1 MSKRFSLVLFLI
13 LSVAANILFAQT
25 VGFQLAF
32 PNLTFVNP
40 VDIQS
45 ANDGSGRI
53 FVVEQAG
60 RIKAFDND
68 ASVGSAG
75 NFLDIRTSVL
85 SDDRFGML
93 GMTFHPNYG
102 ENGYFFVHYTAAN
115 PQRSVISRFSV
126 SVANPNIADPAS
138 ELVLLEIGQPH
149 KFHNGGQ
156 LAFGPDDGYLYIGMG
171 DGGPGSD
178 PSGHG
183 QNRATLLGSFLRI
196 NSDSSANGLNYS
208 IPEDNP
214 FVGNTMGYRE
224 EIYAWGFRNPWRFS
238 FDPATGWLWS
248 AGNGEN
254 LWEEIDRVEK
264 GKNYGWKV
272 MEGNSCFSP
281 STGCD
286 TSGLALPVWVYG
298 GDPNIR
304 RSVVGGFVY
313 HGNEQPALTGKYIYG
328 DFLRGNIWALFY
340 DGVNPPENTLVANNF
355 PWLSTFGLDEAGEL
369 LMADWIN
376 GQIYRFTPP
385 TAIEDDTGQILPE
398 DFELQ
403 QNYPNPFN
411 PVTNI
416 RFRIP
421 APGFVTLKIY
431 DLSGREV
438 RALMSNNLAPGSYE
452 MQWHGRNDTGVE
464 MPSGVY
470 FYRLQSG
477 IKSSTRRML
486 LVH

>member
-1 MSKRFSLVLFLI
+1 MSKRFYLILFLVLT
-13 LSVAANILFAQT
+13 VAANVLSAQT
-25 VGFQLAF
+25 IGFQLAF

-45 ANDGSGRI
+45 ANDGSDRT

-60 RIKAFDND
+60 RIKVFDND
-68 ASVGSAG
+68 DSVTSAG
-75 NFLDIRTSVL
+75 DFLDIRTSVL

-93 GMTFHPNYG
+93 GMTFHPNYA
-102 ENGYFFVHYTAAN
+102 ENGYFFLHYTAAN
-115 PQRSVISRFSV
+115 PQRSVISRFTV
-126 SVANPNIADPAS
+126 SAGDPNIADPGS

-156 LAFGPDDGYLYIGMG
+156 LAFGPQDGYLYIGMG

-183 QNRATLLGSFLRI
+183 QNRETLLGSFLRI
-196 NSDSSANGLNYS
+196 NPDSSANGLNYI

-214 FVGNTMGYRE
+214 FIGNAMGYRE
-224 EIYAWGFRNPWRFS
+224 ETYAWGFRNPWRFS
-238 FDPATGWLWS
+238 FDPVTGWLWS

-254 LWEEIDRVEK
+254 LWEEIDLVEK
-264 GKNYGWKV
+264 GKNYGWKI

-281 STGCD
+281 SIGCD

-298 GDPNIR
+298 GNPNIR

-313 HGNEQPALTGKYIYG
+313 RGSEQPSLAGKYIYG
-328 DFLRGNIWALFY
+328 DFLLGDIWALSY
-340 DGVNPPENTLVANNF
+340 DGINPPENTLIANNF

-376 GQIYRFTPP
+376 GHIYQFVPP
-385 TAIEDDTGQILPE
+385 TAIDEDMGQVLPAT
-398 DFELQ
+398 FELD

-411 PVTNI
+411 PSTNI
-416 RFRIP
+416 RFRISEF
-421 APGFVTLKIY
+421 GFVSLKIY
-431 DLSGREV
+431 DLSGKLIRGLVNE
-438 RALMSNNLAPGSYE
+438 NLTPGSYE
-452 MQWHGRNDTGVE
+452 MQWDGRNNAGIE

-477 IKSSTRRML
+477 TRSSTRRML
-486 LVH
+486 LIR

>member
-1 MSKRFSLVLFLI
+1 MSKRFYLILFLI
-13 LSVAANILFAQT
+13 LTVAANVIPAQT
-25 VGFQLAF
+25 IGFQLAF

-45 ANDGSGRI
+45 ANDGSDRI

-60 RIKAFDND
+60 RIKVFDNN
-68 ASVGSAG
+68 ASVTSAG
-75 NFLDIRTSVL
+75 DFLDIRSSVL

-93 GMTFHPNYG
+93 GMTFHPNYA

-126 SVANPNIADPAS
+126 SAGNPNIADPAS

-156 LAFGPDDGYLYIGMG
+156 LAFGPQDGFLYIGMG

-183 QNRATLLGSFLRI
+183 QNRTTLLGSFLRI
-196 NSDSSANGLNYS
+196 NPDSSANSLNYS
-208 IPEDNP
+208 IPTDNP
-214 FVGNTMGYRE
+214 FVGNSMGYRE
-224 EIYAWGFRNPWRFS
+224 ETYAWGFRNPWRFS
-238 FDPATGWLWS
+238 FDPVTGWLWS

-254 LWEEIDRVEK
+254 LWEEIDLVEK
-264 GKNYGWKV
+264 GKNYGWKI

-286 TSGLALPVWVYG
+286 TTGLVLPVWVYG
-298 GDPNIR
+298 GNPNIR

-313 HGNEQPALTGKYIYG
+313 RGSEQPSLAGKYIYG
-328 DFLRGNIWALFY
+328 DFLLGDIWALSY
-340 DGVNPPENTLVANNF
+340 DGINPPENILIANNF
-355 PWLSTFGLDEAGEL
+355 PWLSTFGLDENGEL

-376 GQIYRFTPP
+376 GQIYQFNPP
-385 TAIEDDTGQILPE
+385 TTIDEDMGQVLPE
-398 DFELQ
+398 AFELD

-411 PVTNI
+411 PSTYI
-416 RFRIP
+416 GFRISKF
-421 APGFVTLKIY
+421 GFVSLKIY
-431 DLSGREV
+431 DLSGKLI
-438 RALMSNNLAPGSYE
+438 RALVNEDLTPGSYE
-452 MQWHGRNDTGVE
+452 MQWDGRNEAGVA

-470 FYRLQSG
+470 FYRLHSG
-477 IKSSTRRML
+477 ARSSTRRMIL
-486 LVH
+486 IR